1 MKPSRRDSLKYLA
14 AASASASLIG
24 GGPLLAAEVAPDLVK
39 VTGVDPAANVRKAVE
54 LMGGIS
60 RFVSKGDKV
69 VIKPNMGFGNAP
81 EKATTT
87 EPRVVRQMAEL
98 ALSAGAKRVMVIDYP
113 CWRADIVLEVC
124 GVKQACAD
132 LDDTFVLTIT
142 DRDFYRE
149 VSIPDGAVLSSQ
161 EVAVDVLEAD
171 VLFNLPCAKSHSS
184 ARVTF
189 GMKNWMGAVYARKPW
204 HTFFDLH
211 KAIADL
217 ASFIKPDLTLLD
229 ATRALLTG
237 GPGGPGKIAQLDTV
251 IAGIDPVAVDT
262 LALGLGAFGGGSGYG
277 VDDVRYIRLAEAR
290 GVGTTAIDTLK
301 LVTATT

>member
-1 MKPSRRDSLKYLA
+1 MNPTRRDSIKLLA
-14 AASASASLIG
+14 AASAAGVLPA
-24 GGPLLAAEVAPDLVK
+24 GPLLASTVAPDLVK
-39 VTGVDPAANVRKAVE
+39 VTGADPATNVRKAVE
-54 LMGGIS
+54 LLGGMS

-87 EPRVVRQMAEL
+87 EPRVVRAVAEMAL
-98 ALSAGAKRVMVIDYP
+98 NAGAKRVMVIDNP

-124 GVKQACAD
+124 GVKATCTD

-142 DRDFYRE
+142 DEDFYRE
-149 VSIPDGAVLSSQ
+149 VAIPNGAVLSKQ
-161 EVAVDVLEAD
+161 QVAVDVLEAD
-171 VLFNLPCAKSHSS
+171 TLINLPVAKSHSA

-189 GMKNWMGAVYARKPW
+189 GMKNWMGAIYARRPW
-204 HTFFDLH
+204 HTFYDLH

-217 ASFIKPDLTLLD
+217 AGFIKPDLTLLD

-237 GPGGPGKIAQLDTV
+237 GPGGPGRIAQLDTILGGV
-251 IAGIDPVAVDT
+251 DPVAVDT
-262 LALGLGAFGGGSGYG
+262 LALGLGKFGGSGYA
-277 VDDVRYIRLAEAR
+277 VKDVRYIGLAEAR
-290 GVGTTAIDTLK
+290 GVGTTAIDTLN

>member
-1 MKPSRRDSLKYLA
+1 MNPSRRDSLKLLVA
-14 AASASASLIG
+14 TSASASLLG
-24 GGPLLAAEVAPDLVK
+24 GGPLFAAEVAPDLVK
-39 VTGVDPAANVRKAVE
+39 VTGANPAANTRKAIE
-54 LMGGIS
+54 LLGGMA

-87 EPRVVRQMAEL
+87 EPQVVRAVAEMVL
-98 ALSAGAKRVMVIDYP
+98 NAGARRVMVIDNP
-113 CWRADIVLEVC
+113 CHKAGIVLEVC

-142 DRDFYRE
+142 DQDFFRE
-149 VSIPDGAVLSSQ
+149 VSIPDGAVLSTQ
-161 EVAVDVLEAD
+161 QVAVDILEAD
-171 VLFNLPCAKSHSS
+171 VLINLPVAKSHSA

-189 GMKNWMGAVYARKPW
+189 GLKNWMGAVFARQPW
-204 HTFFDLH
+204 HTFYDLN

-217 ASFIKPDLTLLD
+217 ATFLRPQLTILD

-237 GPGGPGKIAQLDTV
+237 GPGGPGQIVQLDTV
-251 IAGIDPVAVDT
+251 LAGVDPVAVDT
-262 LALGLGAFGGGSGYG
+262 LALTLGAFGGRGYEPK
-277 VDDVRYIRLAEAR
+277 DIRCLVLAEER
-290 GVGTTAIDTLK
+290 GVGTTAIDSLK

>member
-1 MKPSRRDSLKYLA
+1 MYPSRRDSLKLLA
-14 AASASASLIG
+14 AAGASASLLG
-24 GGPLLAAEVAPDLVK
+24 GAPLLAAEVAPDLVK
-39 VTGVDPAANVRKAVE
+39 VTGPSPAANTRKAVE
-54 LMGGIS
+54 LLGGMG

-87 EPRVVRQMAEL
+87 EPQVVRAAVEMAL
-98 ALSAGAKRVMVIDYP
+98 QAGAKRVMVIDYP
-113 CWRADIVLEVC
+113 CWKAGIVLETC
-124 GVKQACAD
+124 GVKAACAD

-142 DRDFYRE
+142 DQDFYRE
-149 VSIPDGAVLSSQ
+149 VAIPNGVVLSKQ

-171 VLFNLPCAKSHSS
+171 VLINVPVAKSHSA

-189 GMKNWMGAVYARKPW
+189 GLKNWMGAIYARRPW
-204 HTFFDLH
+204 HTFYDLN

-217 ASFIKPDLTLLD
+217 ATFIRPQLTIVD

-237 GPGGPGKIAQLDTV
+237 GPGGPGRIDQLDTV
-251 IAGIDPVAVDT
+251 LAGTDPVAVDT
-262 LALGLGAFGGGSGYG
+262 LALTLGPFGGVGYEPK
-277 VDDVRYIRLAEAR
+277 DIRYLMLAEAQ